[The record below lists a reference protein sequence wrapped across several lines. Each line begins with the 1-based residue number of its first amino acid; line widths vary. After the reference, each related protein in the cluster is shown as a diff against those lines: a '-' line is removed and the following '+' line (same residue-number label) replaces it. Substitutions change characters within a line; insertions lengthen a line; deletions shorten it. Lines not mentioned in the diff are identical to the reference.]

1 MRRKESNDRD
11 LYLTAFTDLNAAIF
25 FARER
30 LQEAEK
36 VVERELMRRIAGSD
50 HAFVCERCG
59 EVVWVEIAEG
69 DVPILVEN
77 DGRPHEDR
85 CKPQK
90 ELFDGSGKESS
101 RDEAAD

>member
-1 MRRKESNDRD
+1 MRRKEPDDRD

-25 FARER
+25 FAREQ

-36 VVERELMRRIAGSD
+36 VVERELMRRVIGSD
-50 HAFVCERCG
+50 YAFVCERCG
-59 EVVWVEIAEG
+59 AMVWVEVAERE
-69 DVPILVEN
+69 VPILVES

-90 ELFDGSGKESS
+90 ELFDEERG
-101 RDEAAD
+101 DETTN